1 MASSPKIIV
10 FDDDPTGS
18 QTVRGCPLLLEFSSA
33 SLAAALADPSPL
45 LFLLTNSR
53 ALDPQDVREQLTLI
67 CRRLRPLLQQLQ
79 RPWLVV
85 SRGDSTLR
93 GHTPLEH
100 DLIRAE
106 LGPFHASLLV
116 PAFPQGGRTTVNGVH
131 FLHGQPV
138 HQSPFA
144 RDRRFAYPSSDLA
157 QWLEHKSAGVIGP
170 AAVVQ
175 LPQPGAMA
183 QLQPGQWGVLDV
195 QQPADLEAIGAA
207 VLQELAHG
215 RRHLCQSAASLINGL
230 AAMPS
235 RLLEPSELPEISA
248 GGVVLVGS
256 HVPLTDQQL
265 ERLLAEPGC
274 AGVEFP
280 LEASEADLPGLTAA
294 LQAIRT
300 SGRTPVLFSSR
311 GEQPGFTPLQ
321 QRQLALRMA
330 QVVLGLQAPLG
341 YVIAKGGTTSL
352 TLLQQGLGL
361 RQLRLLGQLQA
372 GLSLVRPEQPHER
385 FGSLPVVTFPGNLGD
400 ADSLRLCW
408 QQLERLRG

>member
-157 QWLEHKSAGVIGP
+157 QWLEHKSAGLIGP
-170 AAVVQ
+170 AVVVQ

-183 QLQPGQWGVLDV
+183 QLQPGQWG
-195 QQPADLEAIGAA
+195 
-207 VLQELAHG
+207 
-215 RRHLCQSAASLINGL
+215 
-230 AAMPS
+230 
-235 RLLEPSELPEISA
+235 
-248 GGVVLVGS
+248 GS
-256 HVPLTDQQL
+256 
-265 ERLLAEPGC
+265 GC
-274 AGVEFP
+274 A
-280 LEASEADLPGLTAA
+280 TA
-294 LQAIRT
+294 
-300 SGRTPVLFSSR
+300 G
-311 GEQPGFTPLQ
+311 
-321 QRQLALRMA
+321 
-330 QVVLGLQAPLG
+330 
-341 YVIAKGGTTSL
+341 
-352 TLLQQGLGL
+352 
-361 RQLRLLGQLQA
+361 
-372 GLSLVRPEQPHER
+372 
-385 FGSLPVVTFPGNLGD
+385 
-400 ADSLRLCW
+400 
-408 QQLERLRG
+408 